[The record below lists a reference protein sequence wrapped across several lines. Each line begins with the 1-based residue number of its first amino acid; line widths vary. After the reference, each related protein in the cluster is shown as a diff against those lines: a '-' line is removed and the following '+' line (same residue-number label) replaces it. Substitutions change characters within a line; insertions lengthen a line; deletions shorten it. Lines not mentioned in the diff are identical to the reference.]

1 MLAKPLNWVDLPET
15 ILTRNR
21 HGVSMDGETASSKRT
36 QSMNTSRKEARNF
49 PRVNRPRNQVEEL
62 EGEIATYVEASIAL
76 TVKVRSEVPPGYVAV
91 ACIKRSILVPS
102 LRQDRHVVTGPTWE
116 ARVHPATEPALNQKK
131 RQAYGC
137 GSQIRS

>member
-1 MLAKPLNWVDLPET
+1 MQQYGW
-15 ILTRNR
+15 RN
-21 HGVSMDGETASSKRT
+21 SLFEAYTEND
-36 QSMNTSRKEARNF
+36 TSRKEARNL
-49 PRVNRPRNQVEEL
+49 PRVNRPRNQVEEV

-116 ARVHPATEPALNQKK
+116 TCPPP
-131 RQAYGC
+131 C
-137 GSQIRS
+137 